1 MANHDDSPMRRLTP
15 RQRRELDHLQ
25 QMGDLLE
32 TEPPLPLE
40 DRDDGPPALEWSPP
54 AFPLSVLPGTIREF
68 AQDVARTVTSTAD
81 AVAAGILAAASAAL
95 GSARS
100 FSVNGDFVNYGSL
113 YLLVSGDSGSGKS
126 PALKFAFAPV
136 EELDLALVRDYQQA
150 KLDYAKARKE
160 YEKLLAAWKRADGHA
175 SVPIEPVKP
184 PQPRI
189 LMSDLTLAVL
199 ARAMRDSP
207 RGICLRYDEL
217 GGWLKDMNRYSDGR
231 GSDRERYLEAWSYSM
246 LKVSRRGTDDDGDL
260 VVEKPFLSI
269 VGNVVPSTLTDLV
282 AETWKSDE
290 GLLNRFL
297 VCTLK
302 RIPANPEIEPPVR
315 RELVEHYRE
324 TIHRLRKS
332 VHMPGA
338 VVEREGSTPHAEL
351 PPSTTTDGLLAL
363 DPEAF
368 EVYREFRR
376 QHAAELNDPDFD
388 ESLRNAWMKFLS
400 HWERLCLVLYALRW
414 ASDEPLYDGA
424 EKTIRQ
430 LDPDFVGP
438 IDAETTRRTT
448 ELVNFFKATARHV
461 RGVAAV
467 DKSEVVLSKVTAW
480 LRKRPD
486 TAIAPRDLARQFS
499 TDKELNTSDKAVV
512 ILETL
517 VGRGIVSRQ
526 PPTPGKRTAR
536 YVLIGEV

>member
-1 MANHDDSPMRRLTP
+1 
-15 RQRRELDHLQ
+15 
-25 QMGDLLE
+25 MGGRAE
-32 TEPPLPLE
+32 PEPPEPPE
-40 DRDDGPPALEWSPP
+40 ERDELAPALEWTPP
-54 AFPLSVLPGTIREF
+54 PFPLEVLPSTIREF
-68 AQDVARTVTSTAD
+68 ARDVARSANSTPD
-81 AVAAGILAAASAAL
+81 AVAAGILAAASASL

-100 FSVNGDFVNYGSL
+100 FSVNGDFVNYASL

-136 EELDLALVRDYQQA
+136 EELDLVLVREYQQA
-150 KLDYAKARKE
+150 KLKHAEARRE
-160 YEKLLAAWKRADGHA
+160 FEKLLAAWKRADGHG
-175 SVPIEPVKP
+175 SVPIEPMKP

-231 GSDRERYLEAWSYSM
+231 GADRERYLEAWSYSM
-246 LKVSRRGTDDDGDL
+246 IKVSRRGTDDDGDL

-269 VGNVVPSTLTDLV
+269 VGNVVPTTLTDLA

-297 VCTLK
+297 ICTLR

-315 RELVEHYRE
+315 RELLEHYRE
-324 TIHRLRKS
+324 TIRRLRQN

-338 VVEREGSTPHAEL
+338 QVEREGSTPHAEL
-351 PPSTTTDGLLAL
+351 PPPEVGDGMLAL

-368 EVYREFRR
+368 DVYREFRR
-376 QHAAELNDPDFD
+376 QHATELNDPDFD
-388 ESLRNAWMKFLS
+388 ESLRNCWMKFLA

-414 ASDEPLYDGA
+414 ASDEPLYDGSDQ
-424 EKTIRQ
+424 TIRGI
-430 LDPDFVGP
+430 DPDFVGP
-438 IDAETTRRTT
+438 IDAETARRTT
-448 ELVNFFKATARHV
+448 TLTDYFKAQARYV

-467 DKSEVVLSKVTAW
+467 DKSEVVLSKVIAW
-480 LRKRPD
+480 IRKRPD

-526 PPTPGKRTAR
+526 APTSGKRTSR
-536 YVLIGEV
+536 YVLIGEA